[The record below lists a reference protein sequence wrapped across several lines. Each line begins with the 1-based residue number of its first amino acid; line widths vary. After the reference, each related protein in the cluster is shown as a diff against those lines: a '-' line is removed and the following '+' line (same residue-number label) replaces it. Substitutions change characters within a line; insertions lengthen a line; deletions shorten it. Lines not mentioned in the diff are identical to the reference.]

1 MSIRI
6 TTLNHKTPAGIKP
19 WRYQVTF
26 PRIEGHEV
34 DMENLQPT
42 LDLVKQLEEIRK
54 AVVALFPSEPEDLD
68 LTQAFTDIIYCLE
81 GEIEE
86 PGVYDDDDHLTGEID
101 YSLQRIYD
109 YCDYYRVLLSPTKL

>member
-6 TTLNHKTPAGIKP
+6 TTLNHKTPPGIEP

-42 LDLVKQLEEIRK
+42 LD
-54 AVVALFPSEPEDLD
+54 
-68 LTQAFTDIIYCLE
+68 
-81 GEIEE
+81 IEE

-101 YSLQRIYD
+101 YSLQHIYD
-109 YCDYYRVLLSPTKL
+109 YCDYHRVLLSPTEF